1 MNEPSDSKR
10 QKLPVHSRET
20 LGTVPRTVAL
30 SVFCPTQAT
39 SIPVDACVKCE
50 SCVEVRATAGGF
62 VDCRAAVEN
71 AQATNRGINGDGRE
85 VHWVPYRAH
94 RMDLGERAARL
105 PLGELV
111 NRNVLCVLKDTPLAS
126 LAALFLRGEI
136 DCAPVVDAD
145 GGLVGIV
152 SKSDLLHRGID
163 KLGTGTVGDVMTTR
177 VHALPDHS
185 TVAYAFALIALE
197 RLQHIPVVSRDG
209 VVVGLL
215 SAIDGLRWVT
225 DQWGFVSFIE
235 K

>member
-1 MNEPSDSKR
+1 MEPSDSKR

-20 LGTVPRTVAL
+20 LGTAPRAVAL
-30 SVFCPTQAT
+30 SVFCPKQAT
-39 SIPVDACVKCE
+39 SIAVDACVKCE
-50 SCVEVRATAGGF
+50 SCVEVRATPGGF
-62 VDCRAAVEN
+62 VDCSVAAKN
-71 AQATNRGINGDGRE
+71 AEATNLGMNGDGRE

-94 RMDLGERAARL
+94 RMDMGERAARL

-111 NRNVLCVLKDTPLAS
+111 NRNVVCVLEETALES
-126 LAALFLRGEI
+126 LSALFRRGEI

-152 SKSDLLHRGID
+152 SKSDLLRRGMD
-163 KLGTGTVGDVMTTR
+163 KLGKGTVGDVMTTR

-185 TVAYAFALIALE
+185 TVAYAFALMALE
-197 RLQHIPVVSRDG
+197 KLEHVPVMSRDG

-225 DQWGFVSFIE
+225 DQWGFISFNE